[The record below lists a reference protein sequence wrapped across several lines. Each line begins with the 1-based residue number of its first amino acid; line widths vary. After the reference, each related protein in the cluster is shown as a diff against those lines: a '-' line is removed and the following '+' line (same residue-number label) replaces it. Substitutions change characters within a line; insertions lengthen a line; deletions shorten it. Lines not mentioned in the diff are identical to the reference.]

1 MKKLVACALACTLG
15 VTSFASSQVPVTMRQ
30 NWPWDGKMII
40 DVTMPTGTND
50 LALTAKFYHGGAYV
64 ETDIETA
71 GGVSGEFFC
80 CEGGTHRIVWDP
92 AAAGYTN
99 RIEGLEVSATAIP
112 PEDRTW
118 LVVNPANGSFEYF
131 AEDAAPVD
139 GKGWPWQAD
148 TYKCE
153 KMVFRRIPAGK
164 YTVGYTTDEVN
175 FLKNTIS
182 PGYNGS
188 FMAAREVEITSDYYI
203 SIYQM
208 TRGHYYHVLDP
219 ASTETGKTP
228 FQYNG
233 GPGKVDHAAGATCF
247 LRGSNAVD
255 NISWPTTKFRVK
267 EGTCVDM
274 FRKRWNN
281 RFKFDLP
288 TVAQWQI
295 AARPDSQWLWY
306 DTPNYGG
313 GKVGDSFETLSNV
326 VETICQAWFVLRR
339 NTNQWG
345 APDVV
350 GMYQPNSF
358 GVYDLVASRPDVTL
372 NQYRVVDMTSTAA
385 ETDPV
390 GSDTNPA
397 SRIMLGHFAYGGKLA
412 QWGMAVWH
420 NRPTDSNTT
429 EASGNL
435 NEMRCTRLVIHL
447 RPPRSFGGK
456 WE

>member
-1 MKKLVACALACTLG
+1 MKKLVASALACTFG
-15 VTSFASSQVPVTMRQ
+15 VTSFATSPVPVSVRQ

-40 DVTMPTGTND
+40 DVTMPAGTND
-50 LALTAKFYHGGAYV
+50 LELAAKFYHGGVCV
-64 ETDIETA
+64 EADIVAA
-71 GGVSGEFFC
+71 GGVSGDLFC
-80 CEGGTHRIVWDP
+80 CEGGTHRVVWDP
-92 AAAGYTN
+92 AAAGFTN
-99 RIEGLEVSATAIP
+99 RIEGLDISATAVP

-118 LVVNPANGSFEYF
+118 LVVDPVKGTYEYF
-131 AEDAAPVD
+131 AKDAAPVD
-139 GKGWPWQAD
+139 EKGRPWQAD

-164 YTVGYTTDEVN
+164 YTVGYTAEEVN

-208 TRGHYYHVLDP
+208 TRGHYFHVLDP
-219 ASTETGKTP
+219 AST
-228 FQYNG
+228 Q
-233 GPGKVDHAAGATCF
+233 PGKSPLLFNGALGSVDHAAGATCF

-281 RFKFDLP
+281 RLMFDLP
-288 TVAQWQI
+288 TVAQWQV
-295 AARPDSQWLWY
+295 AARPDPQWLWY
-306 DTPNYGG
+306 DTPQYGG

-326 VETICQAWFVLRR
+326 VETISQAYFVLRR
-339 NTNQWG
+339 GTNLWG

-350 GMYQPNSF
+350 GTYLPNSF
-358 GVYDLVASRPDVTL
+358 GVYDLIASRPDVTL
-372 NQYRVVDMTSTAA
+372 NQYRVADMTSTAP

-390 GSDTNPA
+390 GTDANPEQ
-397 SRIMLGHFAYGGKLA
+397 RIMLGHFPAGGKLA

-420 NRPTDSNTT
+420 NRPTDSSLTVQ
-429 EASGNL
+429 SDL

-447 RPPRSFGGK
+447 KPPRSFGGK